1 MCCVL
6 CLVAHLCLTLC
17 DPMDCSPVRLPCP
30 WGSSRQECWNGLLF
44 PSPGDLPKAEI
55 KPMSHALQVDS
66 LPFEPP
72 GKQSYKEC
80 EIG

>member
-6 CLVAHLCLTLC
+6 CLVAHLGLTLC